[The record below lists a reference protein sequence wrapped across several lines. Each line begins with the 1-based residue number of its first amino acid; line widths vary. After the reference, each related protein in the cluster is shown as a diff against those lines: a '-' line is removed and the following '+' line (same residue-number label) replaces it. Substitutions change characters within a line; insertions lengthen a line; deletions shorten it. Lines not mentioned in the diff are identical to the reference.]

1 MELPTLNLKE
11 LEELAIEE
19 AMKRTGSKVAKA
31 AKLLGI
37 GRATL
42 YRRLERKCNSGR
54 PPDTH
59 EEEQ

>member
-1 MELPTLNLKE
+1 MELPTLNLNE
-11 LEELAIEE
+11 LEALAIEA
-19 AMKRTGSKVAKA
+19 AMKQTGNRVAKA

-42 YRRLERKCNSGR
+42 YRRLSKKTAQGR

>member
-1 MELPTLNLKE
+1 MELPTLNLKK
-11 LEELAIEE
+11 LEELAIDE
-19 AMKRTGSKVAKA
+19 AMRQAGSRVAKA

-42 YRRLERKCNSGR
+42 YRRLGHRATESRA
-54 PPDTH
+54 PDTH